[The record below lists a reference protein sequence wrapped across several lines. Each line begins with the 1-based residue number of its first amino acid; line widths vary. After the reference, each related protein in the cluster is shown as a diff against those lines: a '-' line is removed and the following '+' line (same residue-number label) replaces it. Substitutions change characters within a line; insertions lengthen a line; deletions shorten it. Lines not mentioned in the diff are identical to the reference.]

1 MQFDS
6 DSVKFLYAAFY
17 PYMVSRKTISPAE
30 MRTILNFFQPQGQ
43 KINKELIKELC
54 ERIDSELFYT
64 DVERAKFNE
73 LKETLFENIEDSIK
87 LIQKAIN
94 DALTELRKISKAQM
108 EKRLEVAL
116 SITSAVGEK
125 DFELNLLSTMV
136 KLINEQNRNILSTE
150 RLLVHFRFSCMALGY
165 DPDLI
170 WKNYSTS

>member
-1 MQFDS
+1 
-6 DSVKFLYAAFY
+6 
-17 PYMVSRKTISPAE
+17 
-30 MRTILNFFQPQGQ
+30 LNFFQPQGQ

>member
-17 PYMVSRKTISPAE
+17 PYMVSRQEISPAE

-43 KINKELIKELC
+43 QINKELIKELC
-54 ERIDSELFYT
+54 ARIDSELFYT
-64 DVERAKFNE
+64 EIERAKFNE
-73 LKETLFENIEDSIK
+73 LKETLFENIDDSIK

-94 DALTELRKISKAQM
+94 EALTELRKISKAEM

-136 KLINEQNRNILSTE
+136 KLINEQDRNVISAE
-150 RLLVHFRFSCMALGY
+150 RLKAHFRFSCMALGY

-170 WKNYSTS
+170 WKNYAIS